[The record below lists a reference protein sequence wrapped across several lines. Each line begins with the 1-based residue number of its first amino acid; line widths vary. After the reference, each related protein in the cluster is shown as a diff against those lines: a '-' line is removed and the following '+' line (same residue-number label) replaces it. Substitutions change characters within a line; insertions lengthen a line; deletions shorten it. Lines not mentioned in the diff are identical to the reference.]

1 MNGRDI
7 PEREVHVI
15 VRTMPSGQVVIDDE
29 MDTLTQADA
38 DAIVGALVP
47 RASFS
52 WADTPGGDSGRLRGT
67 RYVFE

>member
-15 VRTMPSGQVVIDDE
+15 VRTLPSGQVVIDDE
-29 MDTLTQADA
+29 MDTLTHEDA
-38 DAIVGALVP
+38 VSIAYMLVP
-47 RASFS
+47 RAAFSFVD
-52 WADTPGGDSGRLRGT
+52 APGGDSGRLRGT